1 MADFEDLTFMSRTI
15 PRYGALREIRAT
27 ALLSLPLVI
36 GHLCAGLIAFVDNL
50 IAGNHGT
57 ETLAAVT
64 LGTALLWLPMLV
76 PIGTLIALTASV
88 ARLHGAERADEI
100 GPIFRQALWLAL
112 FMGGLMFG
120 FLSLAPLLLAPA
132 GIAPEI
138 IPGAQA
144 FLQAVRWGSP
154 ALTLFF
160 CMRYL
165 CEGMHWMRPTMLFS
179 FGGLLLL
186 APLGYVLTNGKLGF
200 AEMGAEGLGIA
211 SALMMWLQAL
221 LFAVYLWRGKRL
233 AHLQL
238 FVRFDPPRL
247 AGIVDLL
254 KVGLPI
260 GVAILTQGSLF
271 IVTSLLIGRLGSTFL
286 AAHQIAVNLAQLC
299 FMIPVAVA
307 EATTVRVGHALG
319 RGDYKGVR
327 QAAWAGGVIVL
338 IAQSLSVL
346 TMLLGNEAIA
356 GWYSAD
362 VAVTALASTL
372 LLYAAALQF
381 PDGLQMLCAGAL
393 RGLQDTRVP
402 MWLAI
407 FCYWGVGLP
416 LGCLMAFGL
425 GWGPQGIWLGL
436 ISALTL
442 AMVLMGG
449 RFFLRSRIDISAAG

>member
-1 MADFEDLTFMSRTI
+1 MART
-15 PRYGALREIRAT
+15 PAPLGTLREIRAT
-27 ALLSLPLVI
+27 ALLALPLVI
-36 GHLCAGLIAFVDNL
+36 GHVCAGLIAFVDNL

-57 ETLAAVT
+57 DTLAAVT

-88 ARLHGAERADEI
+88 ARLRGANRLSEI

-112 FMGGLMFG
+112 FMGLLMFA
-120 FLSLAPLLLAPA
+120 FLSIAPVLLAPA
-132 GIAPEI
+132 GIAQEM

-144 FLQAVRWGSP
+144 FLHAVRWGSP
-154 ALTLFF
+154 ALSLFF

-165 CEGMHWMRPTMLFS
+165 CEGMHWMRPTMIFS

-200 AEMGAEGLGIA
+200 PELGAQGLGIA

-221 LFAVYLWRGKRL
+221 LFACYLWRGKRL
-233 AHLQL
+233 AHLRL
-238 FVRFDPPRL
+238 FARFDAPCR
-247 AGIVDLL
+247 AGIADLL
-254 KVGLPI
+254 KVGMPI
-260 GVAILTQGSLF
+260 GIAILTQGSLF

-286 AAHQIAVNLAQLC
+286 AAHQIAVNLAQLF

-319 RGDYKGVR
+319 RGDFKGVR
-327 QAAWAGGVIVL
+327 QAAGAGCFIVL
-338 IAQSLSVL
+338 IAQSLAVMI
-346 TMLLGNEAIA
+346 MLFGNQAIA
-356 GWYSAD
+356 SLYSSD

-381 PDGLQMLCAGAL
+381 PDGLQMLSAGAL
-393 RGLQDTRVP
+393 RGLQDTHVP

-425 GWGPQGIWLGL
+425 EWGPQGIWLGL
-436 ISALTL
+436 ITALTL
-442 AMVLMGG
+442 ATVLMGA
-449 RFFLRSRIDISAAG
+449 RFVLRSRQAIPLNG

>member
-1 MADFEDLTFMSRTI
+1 MSLISASR
-15 PRYGALREIRAT
+15 GALPEVRAT
-27 ALLSLPLVI
+27 ALLALPLVV
-36 GHLCAGLIAFVDNL
+36 GHVCAGLIAFVDNL

-57 ETLAAVT
+57 DTLAAVT

-88 ARLHGAERADEI
+88 ARLRGADRQPEI

-112 FMGGLMFG
+112 LMGVLMFV
-120 FLSLAPLLLAPA
+120 FLSLASLLLAPA
-132 GIAPEI
+132 GIAVEM

-165 CEGMHWMRPTMLFS
+165 CEGMHWMRPTMILS
-179 FGGLLLL
+179 FGGLLVLV
-186 APLGYVLTNGKLGF
+186 PLGYVLTNGKLGF
-200 AEMGAEGLGIA
+200 PELGAQGLGIA
-211 SALMMWLQAL
+211 SAVMMWLQAL
-221 LFAVYLWRGKRL
+221 LLAGYLWYGKRL

-238 FVRFDPPRL
+238 FARFDPPSR
-247 AGIVDLL
+247 AGIMDLL
-254 KVGLPI
+254 RSGIPI
-260 GVAILTQGSLF
+260 GIAILMQGSLF

-319 RGDYKGVR
+319 RGDFKGVR
-327 QAAWAGGVIVL
+327 QAAWAGCVIVL
-338 IAQSLSVL
+338 AAQSVSVL
-346 TMLLGNEAIA
+346 ILLLGNEAIA
-356 GWYSAD
+356 SLYSSD
-362 VAVTALASTL
+362 LAVTALASTL

-381 PDGLQMLCAGAL
+381 PDGLQMLSAGAL

-402 MWLAI
+402 MWIAV
-407 FCYWGVGLP
+407 FCYWGVGVP
-416 LGCLMAFGL
+416 LGVGLAFGL
-425 GWGPQGIWLGL
+425 AWGPQGIWSGL
-436 ISALTL
+436 ITALTL
-442 AMVLMGG
+442 ATVLMWAK
-449 RFFLRSRIDISAAG
+449 FIHSSRVRLAVDS